1 MFKLEKIELKN
12 RLISG
17 FPPSEIQLG
26 LEGYLLR
33 EDLKVQWQISRFT
46 NVNWV
51 FGVSITFI
59 AIFILI
65 IGFPILLSFS
75 GVVWPI
81 FVILFLFLIVFWIV
95 YWLVKLS
102 LDKSARYEMG
112 AKQGFLPAELIFSH
126 YPLKVGENDR
136 ITFRRRLKQN
146 FWTNLFKVHDFPAN
160 SRLKVSLI
168 CLERATYTKGTD
180 TVTDVATAYES
191 VIFSK
196 TLIPGDR
203 EVKSHFDLEI
213 PSYLS
218 PSFEGKNNQ
227 IRWILQIEE
236 SYPGLIDLK
245 MTYLTFVVDS

>member
-1 MFKLEKIELKN
+1 MVKLQKIELKN
-12 RLISG
+12 QLISS

-26 LEGYLLR
+26 LEGYVLR

-46 NVNWV
+46 NPNWL
-51 FGVSITFI
+51 FGLTITFT

-65 IGFPILLSFS
+65 FGFPIILSFS

-81 FVILFLFLIVFWIV
+81 FVVVFLFLIVFWIV
-95 YWLVKLS
+95 YWILKLS
-102 LDKSARYEMG
+102 LDESARYEMG
-112 AKQGFLPAELIFSH
+112 VKQGFLPAELIFSH

-136 ITFRRRLKQN
+136 VTFRRRLKQN
-146 FWTNLFKVHDFPAN
+146 FWTNLFKIHDFPPN

-180 TVTDVATAYES
+180 TVTEVAVAYES

-196 TLIPGDR
+196 TLISGDR
-203 EVKSHFDLEI
+203 EVKSHFELEI
-213 PSYLS
+213 PCDLS

-236 SYPGLIDLK
+236 SHPGLIDPK